1 MIVSVRAWRTDH
13 LEGTSDLFLDG
24 RAIFDGVQLKA
35 EHIADGEKA
44 KEYCEF
50 HADHVILVHRGA
62 TQSRIRLYAGQNG
75 SAEVISPFG
84 TMLFSAVLNRYEKRD
99 EEIVLRYCLF
109 QENQLVADNELRFEI
124 GPEQVIPGG
133 HA

>member
-35 EHIADGEKA
+35 EHVADGEKS
-44 KEYCEF
+44 KEYCTF
-50 HADHVILVHRGA
+50 HTDHVILVHQGA
-62 TQSRIRLYAGQNG
+62 TQSRIRLYEGRNG

-84 TMLFSAVLNRYEKRD
+84 TMVFSAVLNRYEKR
-99 EEIVLRYCLF
+99 EEDIILRYWLF
-109 QENQLVADNELRFEI
+109 QGNQLVADNELRFEI
-124 GPEQVIPGG
+124 GSKKAIPEG